1 MYVAHA
7 EYTDPYTD
15 PLTGTRVREK
25 MAHTPCEPA
34 QNQLMMVN
42 KRCHG
47 SENMSHGKKTL
58 PRQRLKT
65 VYPSFTN

>member
-1 MYVAHA
+1 
-7 EYTDPYTD
+7 
-15 PLTGTRVREK
+15 

-58 PRQRLKT
+58 PRQRFKT